1 MNMKSL
7 IALTALTAAGAA
19 SAAVTSEN
27 TLCRIEVAS
36 GTKNTIVAVPLVK
49 IGSGDAIPANEL
61 VLTDNLSEGDKLLH
75 WNTNSKKWEAWAVN
89 ASGAWGRLT
98 ISDQNSTWVTPEAS
112 VTLTR
117 GDAVWVE
124 RTQVNGSFYIYG
136 QVTTDAATATTLV
149 RGTAA
154 EPVYTMVGNPLTTD
168 KAVSAL
174 TFSGSPAEGDAIMWG
189 DSSAIGGLK
198 KLTYHGSQWGS
209 FVSTQ
214 IEIKGQIVN
223 KTTWQASTTDTI
235 PAGQGFWYVSNG
247 GEDTLTVS
255 W

>member
-19 SAAVTSEN
+19 SAAVTSGN

-49 IGSGDAIPANEL
+49 IGDGSDIPANEL
-61 VLTDNLSEGDKLLH
+61 VLTDNLSKGDKLLH
-75 WNTNSKKWEAWAVN
+75 WNTASKKWEAWAVN
-89 ASGAWGRLT
+89 DSGAWEGLT
-98 ISDQNSTWVTPEAS
+98 ISDQNSTWVTPGAS

-124 RTQVNGSFYIYG
+124 RADAEKPFYVYG

-149 RGTAA
+149 RGTAT

-168 KAVSAL
+168 KAVSEL
-174 TFSGSPAEGDAIMWG
+174 KFSDSPAAGDSIMWG

-198 KLTYHGSQWGS
+198 KLTYNGLEWGS

-214 IEIKGQIVN
+214 IQIKGRTVN
-223 KTTWQASTTDTI
+223 DITWQASTTDTI

-247 GEDTLTVS
+247 GEGPLTVS